1 MSGLSA
7 PELSTV
13 ILIKRGEGE
22 GYIGCHSNNVFLQ
35 LLILLITLKVVSGS
49 GSHHSGKE
57 WHPLYMREL
66 GEGDVLETKNHHLLI
81 AINNTH
87 YVSATKYGK
96 NHVDISISNR
106 GYSDTEVKLIGVKSD
121 SKWSSAKRVALA
133 KRMSGRLYPYAK
145 VSFCRVEDYM
155 KYIVHGTTT
164 NSSTCPLKR
173 NLRDVKINAIESPD
187 FYLEDGNGKK
197 VVVDE
202 LPEN

>member
-1 MSGLSA
+1 ML
-7 PELSTV
+7 ELS
-13 ILIKRGEGE
+13 EGN
-22 GYIGCHSNNVFLQ
+22 I
-35 LLILLITLKVVSGS
+35 
-49 GSHHSGKE
+49 
-57 WHPLYMREL
+57 
-66 GEGDVLETKNHHLLI
+66 LETQDHRLLI

-87 YVSATKYGK
+87 YVSATKCGK
-96 NHVDISISNR
+96 NHVDISISNK
-106 GYSDTEVKLIGVKSD
+106 SDSHTEVKLIGVKSD

-145 VSFCRVEDYM
+145 VSLCRVEDYM

-197 VVVDE
+197 VVVDK
-202 LPEN
+202 LPKN